1 VTSRARSALLTG
13 IALALAVLFTLYL
26 RQSRSVVVGSD
37 GGSIAL
43 QGWDILHGNLLLHG
57 WAMSDVSFYPTELP
71 QYAMLEW
78 LRGLSPDV
86 VHLGGAMTYTIVLLL
101 AALVA
106 RGRAR
111 GREAAA
117 RVLIAAGIMLSPAAG
132 PGTSTLLLTP
142 DHLGSAVPVLL
153 AWLVVDRCPR
163 CWPGG
168 TLCPL
173 ATPQTPVAP
182 DPPAR
187 AAYVPVAVG
196 ALLAWGVL
204 ADPLVEITGAA
215 PLVLV
220 CAIRSAQRRHPR
232 KRQPAPWQA
241 PRRAYELAG
250 QLPRPQLPPDP
261 GPVAEEPGPA
271 APRWFEPSLAL
282 AALAAVAAAALISE
296 LIRAAGGFALRPV
309 GTRSAGL
316 ATLPHNLF
324 LTGQGIAMLFGASF
338 GPGQQV
344 NLLFSSLHLAGL
356 TLFAAAFCVTLRR
369 LFRPQDLLT
378 PALAV
383 AIALNVL
390 LYARGNYVKD
400 LLSSREITEV
410 LPFGAVL
417 AGRVLAGPVL
427 RARIMGLR
435 VRTGLVPVL
444 GAVLAGYAAVLAVY
458 AAQPPVPAENQDLA
472 GWLAGHHLTSGLSAS
487 YWLANSVTV
496 DSGGRARVRQV
507 SIRSRR
513 LSRPDGGWG
522 YARPWYQPSSHHADF
537 VITSAAP
544 GTAAWHTLLDSARKT
559 FGSPARTY
567 SYRQYTVLVWGGNLL
582 RRLG

>member
-1 VTSRARSALLTG
+1 VTPRARSALLTG

-71 QYAMLEW
+71 QYAMFEW

-86 VHLGGAMTYTIVLLL
+86 VHLGGAMTYTTVLLL
-101 AALVA
+101 AGLAA
-106 RGRAR
+106 KGGAPRERASGRD
-111 GREAAA
+111 AAV
-117 RVLIAAGIMLSPAAG
+117 RVLIAVGIMLSPAAG
-132 PGTSTLLLTP
+132 SGTSTLLLTP

-153 AWLVVDRCPR
+153 AWLVVDRCPPR
-163 CWPGG
+163 
-168 TLCPL
+168 
-173 ATPQTPVAP
+173 
-182 DPPAR
+182 
-187 AAYVPVAVG
+187 AYVPAAVG
-196 ALLAWGVL
+196 ALLTWGVL
-204 ADPLVEITGAA
+204 ADPLVEITGVA

-220 CAIRSAQRRHPR
+220 CAIRSAQRTHPR
-232 KRQPAPWQA
+232 IPVPRQARQREYQLAGRPPQPQLAPAPA
-241 PRRAYELAG
+241 
-250 QLPRPQLPPDP
+250 
-261 GPVAEEPGPA
+261 PVAEEPGST

-282 AALAAVAAAALISE
+282 AAIAAVAAAALISA
-296 LIRAAGGFALRPV
+296 LIRAAGGFALRSV
-309 GTRSAGL
+309 GTRAAGL
-316 ATLPHNLF
+316 ATLPNHLF
-324 LTGQGIAMLFGASF
+324 LVGQGIAMLFGASF
-338 GPGQQV
+338 GRGQQV

-356 TLFAAAFCVTLRR
+356 ALFASAFCVTLRR
-369 LFRPQDLLT
+369 LFRHEDLMAS
-378 PALAV
+378 ALAV

-390 LYARGNYVKD
+390 LYAHGNYVKD

-417 AGRVLAGPVL
+417 AGRVMAGPVL
-427 RARIMGLR
+427 AARIMGRR
-435 VRTGLVPVL
+435 VRTALVPVL

-472 GWLAGHHLTSGLSAS
+472 GWLAGHHLAGGLSAS

-496 DSGGRARVRQV
+496 DSSGRAQVRQV
-507 SIRSRR
+507 SIRSGR
-513 LSRPDGGWG
+513 LTRPNGGWG

-537 VITSAAP
+537 VVTSAAP
-544 GTAAWHTLLDSARKT
+544 GTAAWHTLLNSARNT

-582 RRLG
+582 RRLGPGN

>member
-1 VTSRARSALLTG
+1 MTSRARSALLTS

-106 RGRAR
+106 SGRAS
-111 GREAAA
+111 GREAAVRA
-117 RVLIAAGIMLSPAAG
+117 LIAAGIMLSPAAG

-163 CWPGG
+163 
-168 TLCPL
+168 
-173 ATPQTPVAP
+173 
-182 DPPAR
+182 R
-187 AAYVPVAVG
+187 AYVPAAVG
-196 ALLAWGVL
+196 VLLAWGVL
-204 ADPLVEITGAA
+204 ADPLVEITGVA

-220 CAIRSAQRRHPR
+220 CAIRSAQRAHSR
-232 KRQPAPWQA
+232 KPEPVPQRARQ
-241 PRRAYELAG
+241 RDYELAG
-250 QLPRPQLPPDP
+250 RLLRPPRPPAPAP
-261 GPVAEEPGPA
+261 SAEEPGPA
-271 APRWFEPSLAL
+271 ASRWFEPALGL
-282 AALAAVAAAALISE
+282 AAIAAVAAAALLSA
-296 LIRAAGGFALRPV
+296 LIRAAGGFTLRPV
-309 GTRSAGL
+309 GTRSASL
-316 ATLPHNLF
+316 AALPNHLF

-338 GPGQQV
+338 GRGEPV
-344 NLLFSSLHLAGL
+344 NLIFSSLHLTGL
-356 TLFAAAFCVTLRR
+356 ALFAVAFGVTLRR
-369 LFRPQDLLT
+369 LFRLQDPPA
-378 PALAV
+378 PALAI

-400 LLSSREITEV
+400 VLSTREITEV

-417 AGRVLAGPVL
+417 AGRVMAGPVL
-427 RARIMGLR
+427 AARIMGLR
-435 VRTGLVPVL
+435 VRTALWPAL
-444 GAVLAGYAAVLAVY
+444 GAVLAGYAVVLAVY
-458 AAQPPVPAENQDLA
+458 AAQPPVPAGNQDLA
-472 GWLAGHHLTSGLSAS
+472 SWLVGHHLTGGLSAS

-496 DSGGRARVRQV
+496 DSGGRAQVRQV
-507 SIRSRR
+507 SIGSRR
-513 LSRPDGGWG
+513 LTRPNGGWG

-537 VITSAAP
+537 VVTSAAP
-544 GTAAWHTLLDSARKT
+544 GTAAWRTLLNSARNT
-559 FGSPARTY
+559 FGSPARAY

>member
-86 VHLGGAMTYTIVLLL
+86 VHLGGAMTYTVVLLL
-101 AALVA
+101 VGLAARGGA
-106 RGRAR
+106 RGRAA
-111 GREAAA
+111 GPEVAV
-117 RVLIAAGIMLSPAAG
+117 RVLIAVGIMLSPAAG
-132 PGTSTLLLTP
+132 FGTSILLLTP

-153 AWLVVDRCPR
+153 AWLVVDWCPPR
-163 CWPGG
+163 P
-168 TLCPL
+168 
-173 ATPQTPVAP
+173 
-182 DPPAR
+182 
-187 AAYVPVAVG
+187 YVPAAVG
-196 ALLAWGVL
+196 VLLAWGVL
-204 ADPLVEITGAA
+204 ADPLVEITGVT

-220 CAIRSAQRRHPR
+220 CAIRSAQRAHW
-232 KRQPAPWQA
+232 RQPVPQRAA
-241 PRRAYELAG
+241 RREYQLAG
-250 QLPRPQLPPDP
+250 RLPRPQLLPAPASAPPP
-261 GPVAEEPGPA
+261 GSDARGP

-282 AALAAVAAAALISE
+282 AAIAAVAAAALTSA

-309 GTRSAGL
+309 GTRSAAL

-324 LTGQGIAMLFGASF
+324 LVGQGMAMLFGASF
-338 GPGQQV
+338 GRGQQV

-356 TLFAAAFCVTLRR
+356 ALFAVAFCVTLRR
-369 LFRPQDLLT
+369 LFRHEDMMA
-378 PALAV
+378 PALAL

-390 LYARGNYVKD
+390 LYAHGNYVKD
-400 LLSSREITEV
+400 LLSSREITGV

-417 AGRVLAGPVL
+417 TGRVMARPVL
-427 RARIMGLR
+427 AARIMGLR
-435 VRTGLVPVL
+435 VRTVLVPVL
-444 GAVLAGYAAVLAVY
+444 GAVLAGYTAALVVY

-487 YWLANSVTV
+487 YWLADSVTV
-496 DSGGRARVRQV
+496 DSGGRAQVRQV

-513 LSRPDGGWG
+513 LTRPNGGWG

-537 VITSAAP
+537 VVTTANP
-544 GTAAWHTLLDSARKT
+544 GTAAWHTLLNSARNT
-559 FGSPARTY
+559 FGAPVRTY
-567 SYRQYTVLVWGGNLL
+567 SYRQYTVLVWDGNLL
-582 RRLG
+582 RRLGPGP